1 MLDETPEVV
10 TTDVACT
17 VCGCVCDDLTIS
29 VRGDRIVRA
38 ERACNLAEPWFLN
51 QYQHHPAA
59 ASVDGQETSFEEA
72 IARSVDILRNAQAP
86 LIYGLSRSST
96 EGQRASIALAEH
108 LGATIDTTA
117 SLCHSPSILA
127 LQTVGESTCSLGEIR
142 NRADLVI
149 FWGSDPLV
157 THPRHMERYSVDPPG
172 RFVPNGR
179 ADRFVVV
186 IDSERTRSAERA
198 DLFLQVEPDRDFD
211 VLWTLRGLIAGQTV
225 GRHATCGADPE
236 ALTSL
241 AERMKGCRC
250 GVVFFGLGLSQR
262 GIGHLNVTALLM
274 LVRDL
279 HRFTRFH
286 ARRMRMQGDVTGAD
300 SVLCWQTGFPFS
312 VNFAKG
318 FPRYGPGEYSAEDV
332 LRRQETDAVVLVGS
346 ETVGQFSP
354 AARAHLE
361 SVPTICL
368 DHPSVVSAIEPTVRF
383 TTAVNGIHR
392 DGTAYR
398 MDEVPIPLR
407 AFVESDSPDDSEVLE
422 AIRERLPAEVGRS
435 PASGPRVRQP
445 RTH

>member
-1 MLDETPEVV
+1 MDETPETV

-17 VCGCVCDDLTIS
+17 VCGCVCDDLSMT

-38 ERACNLAEPWFLN
+38 ERACGLAETWFLR
-51 QYQHHPAA
+51 QHEHRPPA
-59 ASVDGQETSFEEA
+59 ASVDGLETPFEEA
-72 IARSVDILRNAQAP
+72 IERSAEILRYSRAP

-96 EGQRASIALAEH
+96 EGQRASVALAEH

-157 THPRHMERYSVDPPG
+157 THPRHMERYSVDPQG
-172 RFVPNGR
+172 RFIPNGR

-186 IDSERTRSAERA
+186 IDTHRTASAERA

-211 VLWTLRGLIAGQTV
+211 VLWTLRGLIT
-225 GRHATCGADPE
+225 GRPIAPATSCGADPD
-236 ALTSL
+236 ALTAL
-241 AERMKGCRC
+241 ADRMKGCRC

-286 ARRMRMQGDVTGAD
+286 ARRMRVQGDVTGAD

-318 FPRYGPGEYSAEDV
+318 YPRYGPGEYSAEDV
-332 LRRQETDAVVLVGS
+332 LRRGETDAVVLVGS

-354 AARAHLE
+354 AARSHLAR
-361 SVPTICL
+361 VPTIGL
-368 DHPSVVSAIEPTVRF
+368 DHPSVASAIEPTVRF

-392 DGTAYR
+392 EGTAYR

-407 AFVESDSPDDSEVLE
+407 AFVKSDYPDDSAVLE
-422 AIRERLPAEVGRS
+422 AIRGRLS
-435 PASGPRVRQP
+435 S
-445 RTH
+445 

>member
-1 MLDETPEVV
+1 MDDTLETV

-17 VCGCVCDDLTIS
+17 VCGCVCDDLTMS

-38 ERACNLAEPWFLN
+38 ERACGLAEPWFLN
-51 QYQHHPAA
+51 QHQHHPPV
-59 ASVDGQETSFEEA
+59 ASIAGRETPYAEA
-72 IARSVDILRNAQAP
+72 IERAVEILRNSRAP
-86 LIYGLSRSST
+86 LVYGLSRSST
-96 EGQRASIALAEH
+96 EGQRASVALAEQ

-157 THPRHMERYSVDPPG
+157 THPRHMERYSVDPAG

-186 IDSERTRSAERA
+186 IDTHRTASAERA
-198 DLFLQVEPDRDFD
+198 DLFLQVETDSDFD
-211 VLWTLRGLIAGQTV
+211 VLWALRGLVAGRPT
-225 GRHATCGADPE
+225 APAASCGADPE
-236 ALTSL
+236 VLAAL
-241 AERMKGCRC
+241 ADRMKGCRC

-286 ARRMRMQGDVTGAD
+286 ARRMRVQGDVTGAD

-318 FPRYGPGEYSAEDV
+318 YPRYGPGEYSAEDV
-332 LRRQETDAVVLVGS
+332 LRRRETDAVLLVGT

-354 AARAHLE
+354 AARAHLA

-368 DHPSVVSAIEPTVRF
+368 DHPSVPSGIEPTVRF
-383 TTAVNGIHR
+383 TTSVNGIHR
-392 DGTAYR
+392 EGTAYR

-407 AFVESDSPDDSEVLE
+407 AFVTSDYPDDAEVLE
-422 AIRERLPAEVGRS
+422 EIRKRLS
-435 PASGPRVRQP
+435 S
-445 RTH
+445 